1 MFSKRAVR
9 GIALAF
15 LAAIVAAVAVTS
27 ASGIA
32 GADTYPGLSDIAAAQ
47 AAVADAQ
54 TGVAELDAAIVNLET
69 AAQDAQREALGA
81 GDRYVGAKDT
91 ADRAKIESVAAT
103 QSAADAAVQLEQART
118 DLAAVA
124 LQVYRDGGKMT
135 SLEALVGANGFE
147 DVIARTE
154 DNDRAASQMDA
165 VTQKVK
171 AAELYASTMSDFAKQ
186 SAEVAATAAD
196 DAAQALAAAEDSQRS
211 ADQAVADAESTR
223 GAALERLAS
232 LQNTTVALETARQQ
246 GLADARTAR
255 ERAAFEV
262 AVQAAQAQAAAP
274 APSAGGTTSG
284 STGTTGGTTSGSTG
298 TTGGTTSGS
307 TGTTPVSDPV
317 VTTPSS
323 GWASSA
329 SQGQAAA
336 TYAQTL
342 MGTPYLLGGNGPAY
356 DCSGVTYAAWSSVG
370 YTLSRSSQWQYN
382 STTHVPIS
390 EMRPGDLVFYG
401 TNRSTSSIYH
411 VAIYIGSGLVAEA
424 TKPGDVAQVRAY
436 DASWR
441 INSLIPYVGRP

>member
-1 MFSKRAVR
+1 MAGMFSKRAVR
-9 GIALAF
+9 GIALAC

-298 TTGGTTSGS
+298 TT
-307 TGTTPVSDPV
+307 PVSDPV

>member
-9 GIALAF
+9 GIALAC

-298 TTGGTTSGS
+298 TT
-307 TGTTPVSDPV
+307 PVSDPV